1 MSALFQKFV
10 DWTISSTWFKKY
22 SATFGGVALGI
33 WLQSNY
39 GNLIAAT
46 LTIWGIGD
54 TAWNYSLLA
63 VIGASALGVSIA
75 GSLVKSSQIKTAAK
89 VDAAV
94 QDERVA
100 VAVGIVTP
108 PDTIKLK
115 PPADIEHR
123 PGDPML

>member
-1 MSALFQKFV
+1 MSALFQKAV
-10 DWTISSTWFKKY
+10 DWCVASTWFKKY

-39 GNLIAAT
+39 GKQIAAT
-46 LTIWGIGD
+46 LNIWNVND
-54 TAWNYSLLA
+54 TAWNYGLLA
-63 VIGASALGVSIA
+63 VVGASALAASIA

-115 PPADIEHR
+115 SPVDVMP
-123 PGDPML
+123 